1 MGKANNIIQVEHTRT
16 VKETGAVEESKAS
29 Q

>member
-16 VKETGAVEESKAS
+16 VKETGAAEESKAS